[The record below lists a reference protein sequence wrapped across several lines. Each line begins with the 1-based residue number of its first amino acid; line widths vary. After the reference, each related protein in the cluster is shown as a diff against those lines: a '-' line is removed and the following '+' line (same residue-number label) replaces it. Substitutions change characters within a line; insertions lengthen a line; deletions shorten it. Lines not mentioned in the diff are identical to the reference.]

1 MTALAVILVCAGVFF
16 LLMGAI
22 GLLRF
27 PDFYTRMHAAGKSDT
42 LGSLLVLTGLAF
54 YEGIG
59 ITAVKILLIALFIF
73 VTSPTATHA
82 VARAALKNKMPLWTF
97 EKAARE
103 ERAR

>member
-1 MTALAVILVCAGVFF
+1 
-16 LLMGAI
+16 MGAI

-54 YEGIG
+54 YEGIDL
-59 ITAVKILLIALFIF
+59 TAVKILLIALFIF

-82 VARAALKNKMPLWTF
+82 MARAAFKNKMPLWRM
-97 EKAARE
+97 EKGKRE

>member
-1 MTALAVILVCAGVFF
+1 MTLLAVIFVSSGTFF

-27 PDFYTRMHAAGKSDT
+27 PDFYTRMHAAGKCDT

-54 YEGIG
+54 YAGLSL
-59 ITAVKILLIALFIF
+59 TSVKILVIALFIF

-82 VARAALKNKMPLWTF
+82 MARAAFKHNVPLWTK
-97 EKAARE
+97 EGD
-103 ERAR
+103 

>member
-1 MTALAVILVCAGVFF
+1 MTALAVVLVCSGVFF

-54 YEGIG
+54 YEGIDL
-59 ITAVKILLIALFIF
+59 TAVKILLIALFIF

-82 VARAALKNKMPLWTF
+82 MARAAFKNKMPLWTM
-97 EKAARE
+97 EKGKRG

>member
-1 MTALAVILVCAGVFF
+1 MTSLTVIFLSSGTFF

-27 PDFYTRMHAAGKSDT
+27 PDFYTRMHAAGKCDT

-54 YEGIG
+54 YAGFNL
-59 ITAVKILLIALFIF
+59 TSVKILVIALFIF

-82 VARAALKNKMPLWTF
+82 IARAAFRHNLPLWT
-97 EKAARE
+97 RE
-103 ERAR
+103 GK

>member
-54 YEGIG
+54 YEGFD

-73 VTSPTATHA
+73 VTSPTVTHA
-82 VARAALKNKMPLWTF
+82 MARAALRNKMPLWTI
-97 EKAARE
+97 EKGE

>member
-1 MTALAVILVCAGVFF
+1 MIAVAVILVCAGVFF
-16 LLMGAI
+16 LLMGAM

-54 YEGIG
+54 YEGADL
-59 ITAVKILLIALFIF
+59 TAVKILIIALFIF

-82 VARAALKNKMPLWTF
+82 MARAALKNKMPLW
-97 EKAARE
+97 EKGGE
-103 ERAR
+103 G